1 MPRERVRLT
10 DEPECADGGLNPAE
24 RNRLP
29 VNRRL
34 FPTLLIALGLL
45 VAVPASAS
53 AAKIKVAVGIG
64 DQSPAM
70 FADANWKA
78 LNLKKTR
85 YFIEW
90 NAIDQPDQLATAD
103 RFVEAARRAGVKVLM
118 HISTDD
124 INSVPRRPLPSVR
137 EYKTKVRALIARYK
151 PMRVTEWGVWNEANH
166 KSQPTAR
173 NPKRAAQFY
182 KAFKGMCKNCK
193 IVALDVLDQSGVEKY
208 IASWMKAA
216 GSSGRSARII
226 GIHNYSQ
233 VNRRI
238 TAKKAS
244 SKYPGTARIIK
255 AVRKKNKVAK
265 FWYTET
271 GGLASFG
278 RAFRCDLTRQ
288 ANRTK
293 FMFSMIKTYDK
304 DVERLYSYNWF
315 GTNPRCNSFDA
326 GLVDADG
333 TPRPAYATFKQG
345 LKKTSR

>member
-1 MPRERVRLT
+1 M
-10 DEPECADGGLNPAE
+10 NP
-24 RNRLP
+24 
-29 VNRRL
+29 RL

-53 AAKIKVAVGIG
+53 AAKIRVAIGVG
-64 DQSPAM
+64 DQSPRM
-70 FADANWKA
+70 FDDANWKA
-78 LNLKKTR
+78 LKLKKTR
-85 YFIEW
+85 YFVEW
-90 NAIDQPDQLATAD
+90 NAIDQPDQLAAAD
-103 RFVEAARRAGVKVLM
+103 AFVAAARRARVKVFM

-124 INSVPRRPLPSVR
+124 INSVPRRPLPSVSQ
-137 EYKTKVRALIARYK
+137 YKAKVRALIARYK
-151 PMRVTEWGVWNEANH
+151 PLGVTEWGVWNEANH

-182 KAFKGMCKNCK
+182 KSFTRMCKKCK

-208 IASWMKAA
+208 IARWMKAA
-216 GSSGRSARII
+216 GSAGRSARVI

-244 SKYPGTARIIK
+244 KRYPGTARIIK
-255 AVRKKNKVAK
+255 AVRKKNKKAK

-278 RAFRCDLTRQ
+278 RAFRCDLKRQ

-293 FMFSMIKTYDK
+293 FMFGMIKTYDK
-304 DVERLYSYNWF
+304 DVERLYTYNWF
-315 GTNPRCNSFDA
+315 GTTPSRCNSFDA

-333 TPRPAYATFKQG
+333 TPRPAYAVFKKG
-345 LKKTSR
+345 LKSASR

>member
-1 MPRERVRLT
+1 M
-10 DEPECADGGLNPAE
+10 
-24 RNRLP
+24 
-29 VNRRL
+29 NRRL
-34 FPTLLIALGLL
+34 LPMLLIALGLV
-45 VAVPASAS
+45 VAGPVSTS

-78 LNLKKTR
+78 LNIKKTR

-90 NAIDQPDQLATAD
+90 NAIDQPDQLASAD
-103 RFVEAARRAGVKVLM
+103 EFVGAARAAGVKVFM

-124 INSVPRRPLPSVR
+124 INSIPRRPLPSNSS
-137 EYKTKVRALIARYK
+137 YKTKVKALVQRYK
-151 PMRVTEWGVWNEANH
+151 PMGVSEWGVWNEANH

-173 NPKRAAQFY
+173 NPKRAAQF
-182 KAFKGMCKNCK
+182 FKSFKSVCKNCK
-193 IVALDVLDQSGVEKY
+193 IVALDVLDQSGVERY

-216 GSSGRSARII
+216 GSAGRSAKVI

-244 SKYPGTARIIK
+244 NKYPGTARIIK
-255 AVRKKNKVAK
+255 AVRKKNKRAK

-278 RAFRCDLTRQ
+278 RAFRCDLGRQ
-288 ANRTK
+288 ASRTK
-293 FMFSMIKTYDK
+293 FMFDMIKTYDR

-315 GTNPRCNSFDA
+315 GTTPARCNGFDA

-333 TPRPAYATFKQG
+333 AARPAYAAFKKG
-345 LKKTSR
+345 LRNTGR